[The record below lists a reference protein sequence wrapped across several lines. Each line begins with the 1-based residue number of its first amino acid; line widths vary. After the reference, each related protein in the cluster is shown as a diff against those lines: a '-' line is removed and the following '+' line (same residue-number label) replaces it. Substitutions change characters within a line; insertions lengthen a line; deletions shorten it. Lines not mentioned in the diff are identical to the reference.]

1 MGIVKTNK
9 KIDFLIS
16 KYTEDHILTYPEDSN
31 VIIFSTS
38 DEFFDD
44 EGVDFKS
51 FVINSW
57 FDKDILRDNLKIFL
71 FLVIL
76 RHFDLDNL
84 FGCKI
89 GKLLKDSIY
98 FK

>member
-38 DEFFDD
+38 GSNGLRFNFDLLIT
-44 EGVDFKS
+44 KHP
-51 FVINSW
+51 
-57 FDKDILRDNLKIFL
+57 
-71 FLVIL
+71 LVISVKS
-76 RHFDLDNL
+76 RSF
-84 FGCKI
+84 
-89 GKLLKDSIY
+89 
-98 FK
+98 